1 MAPQWRRTCL
11 EVPLGS
17 PKRQIHLQQ
26 PRGCTFAVAVK
37 STKIV
42 GAGFCQPVRLNFIL
56 RPNWILSFRCRELL
70 SLVSVLGEQR
80 VETPKVAVRIAIE
93 RRP

>member
-11 EVPLGS
+11 EVPLGGR
-17 PKRQIHLQQ
+17 KRKIHFRQ
-26 PRGCTFAVAVK
+26 PRGCAFAVAVP

-42 GAGFCQPVRLNFIL
+42 VAGFCQAVRLNFRL
-56 RPNWILSFRCRELL
+56 RPNWICSHKVLD
-70 SLVSVLGEQR
+70 LVSLWSLLGDLR